1 MPKTE
6 DSVSL
11 EVMLNTALLT
21 KVLSVIVVHNIN
33 IGFYICLSETLKV
46 LVLTELPYNAQ
57 SYTSNTPKNVV
68 KMSLRL
74 AEVAGLAIPL
84 SKQLSFSERK

>member
-11 EVMLNTALLT
+11 EVMLKTALPT
-21 KVLSVIVVHNIN
+21 KVLSVIVVHTIN

-46 LVLTELPYNAQ
+46 LVLTIVGYPRV
-57 SYTSNTPKNVV
+57 SPGDK
-68 KMSLRL
+68 
-74 AEVAGLAIPL
+74 
-84 SKQLSFSERK
+84 